1 MLRKV
6 KIKKVPM
13 ARTGYQVHGS
23 LANDVPAMG
32 GADYNAYI
40 GKPHLQ
46 ASKYIKAVPRDQANL
61 EAEGGETVYGDING
75 DGMPEHKIIQGP
87 RHSQGGVPLKLPDDT
102 FIFSDTKSMKFKEP
116 EFLAMFGKVNGSYTP
131 AQLAKQYDLEKYR
144 KILEDPNSDV
154 LARKT
159 AELMLR
165 NYTLKLGALAL
176 AQESKKGFPQGIP
189 AVARPYM
196 DAMGIKEE
204 DVLPDQQITDTVKQL
219 EDQENNQRSAAT
231 MASPT
236 EEQDEQYGD
245 AAEEAQMIN
254 SDRPVAQP
262 EPEVDEAAGMTPE
275 ETQMRYGGMQKASY
289 NDWLPEE
296 IAVFTGSLPYAQD
309 GFVVLKP
316 DGTPFNSDPNYVPP
330 SIPSIPED
338 VRPFYN
344 LMHAPKENLQSIS
357 QEELDAWN
365 AANPPEQTE
374 AIIPNNRYGGLNR
387 AEYGM
392 PMGANPQ
399 NYQGRTRSIPPSAP
413 MFYQSGGYLPKAQDG
428 ITVDTSGMTAEQ
440 RERALYD
447 ARTKK
452 ENAGKKITEV
462 KDGKKYD
469 VTYSRSAGTDVE
481 GIDMKYFGNTPQSVA
496 AAAQYKILSNSL
508 EDPDVLKKLCDE
520 TITSLKDPR
529 SYKAKDKNGRPG
541 AQGQTWEQRG
551 LALPNCDQVKA
562 QFLQHQKRNLAFQ
575 GNQIDP
581 KLFTDSGQGLASLDE
596 IVSRKAIDPK
606 TGKPITTRE
615 EAEAARKYLAQT
627 YNNANATDVSINQVS
642 SKIGIPLEAST
653 NERAL
658 QQATFHGYAHM
669 VDNMSTYDPELQY
682 KARNFVG
689 EIQRGVDDENS
700 MQGLFNTKGV
710 QISPIDD
717 FTTADR
723 SYYGNTT
730 AGHLAAAGLDKYDVK
745 EIVEEKPKE
754 GDKPVDKS
762 CPCKKSDGTVIYT
775 GKDPNTGACLPCQ
788 EDVPVP
794 QPAEWWLQD
803 TIKTAGAFGDMMSI
817 KKQMPWAPRVDLET
831 PRPTFLDP
839 TRELAANAEQANIQT
854 QALGQFAGPQAMSS
868 RASGVQGSAAKNA
881 ADILSKYNNAN
892 VNVANQFEMQSTNIR
907 NQEQMANQG
916 ATQRLYD
923 QNTIANQ
930 QFANAKLAM
939 RNNLRNQ
946 YTNAMTNR
954 AKTDALNQLYPQYAV
969 SPGTGGFMHYT
980 QGRDLTGQKTGSTR
994 TYDEWLKYYKDQG
1007 MKDEDA
1013 INAAKGAD
1021 SRQSAETDR
1030 SGIINA
1036 HYGKFGGQT
1045 KADIINGAFARLGGQ
1060 MMKKGGYV
1068 YGDVTFPF
1076 LM

>member
-23 LANDVPAMG
+23 LANDVPAFG

-40 GKPHLQ
+40 GKPRLE

-144 KILEDPNSDV
+144 KILEDPDSDV

-176 AQESKKGFPQGIP
+176 AQESRKGFPQGIP

-204 DVLPDQQITDTVKQL
+204 DVLPDQQITNTVKQL

-275 ETQMRYGGMQKASY
+275 ETQMQYGG
-289 NDWLPEE
+289 WLPEE
-296 IAVFTGSLPYAQD
+296 ISVFTGSVPY
-309 GFVVLKP
+309 
-316 DGTPFNSDPNYVPP
+316 
-330 SIPSIPED
+330 
-338 VRPFYN
+338 
-344 LMHAPKENLQSIS
+344 
-357 QEELDAWN
+357 
-365 AANPPEQTE
+365 
-374 AIIPNNRYGGLNR
+374 

-392 PMGANPQ
+392 SMGANPQ

-428 ITVDTSGMTAEQ
+428 VTVDTTGMSAAE
-440 RERALYD
+440 RERALYN
-447 ARTKK
+447 ATHAK
-452 ENAGKKITEV
+452 ENAGKKVTEV
-462 KDGKKYD
+462 KDGKKYE

-496 AAAQYKILSNSL
+496 AAAQFKILSTSL

-529 SYKAKDKNGRPG
+529 SYKAKAKNGRPG

-581 KLFTDSGQGLASLDE
+581 KLFTDTGRGLASLDE

-606 TGKPITTRE
+606 TGKVITTRE

-627 YNNANATDVSINQVS
+627 YNNSNATDVSINQVS
-642 SKIGIPLEAST
+642 SKLGIPLEAST

-689 EIQRGVDDENS
+689 DLQRGVDDENS

-717 FTTADR
+717 FTTPDQ
-723 SYYGNTT
+723 SVYGNST

-745 EIVEEKPKE
+745 EIVEQKPKE

-868 RASGVQGSAAKNA
+868 RASSVQGSAAKNA

-954 AKTDALNQLYPQYAV
+954 SKTDALNQLYPQYAV

-1030 SGIINA
+1030 SSIINA

>member
-23 LANDVPAMG
+23 LANDVPAFG

-40 GKPHLQ
+40 GKPHLE

-144 KILEDPNSDV
+144 KILENPDSDV

-196 DAMGIKEE
+196 EAMGIKEE

-245 AAEEAQMIN
+245 EAEEAQMIN

-275 ETQMRYGGMQKASY
+275 ETQMQYGG
-289 NDWLPEE
+289 WLPEE
-296 IAVFTGSLPYAQD
+296 ISVFTGSVPY
-309 GFVVLKP
+309 
-316 DGTPFNSDPNYVPP
+316 
-330 SIPSIPED
+330 
-338 VRPFYN
+338 
-344 LMHAPKENLQSIS
+344 
-357 QEELDAWN
+357 
-365 AANPPEQTE
+365 
-374 AIIPNNRYGGLNR
+374 

-413 MFYQSGGYLPKAQDG
+413 MFYQSGGNLPKAQDG
-428 ITVDTSGMTAEQ
+428 IEVNTAGMTAEQ
-440 RERALYD
+440 RDRALYD
-447 ARTKK
+447 ARKK
-452 ENAGKKITEV
+452 NPGKQIIEVTGEGKK
-462 KDGKKYD
+462 KK
-469 VTYSRSAGTDVE
+469 VNYSRTVGTDVE
-481 GIDMKYFGNTPQSVA
+481 GVDMKYFGNTPQSVA

-508 EDPDVLKKLCDE
+508 EDPEILKKLCDE
-520 TITSLKDPR
+520 TQGALKNPK
-529 SYKAKDKNGRPG
+529 SYVGKSGV
-541 AQGQTWEQRG
+541 QGKTWEQRG
-551 LALPNCDQVKA
+551 LAMPDCDQVKA

-581 KLFTDSGQGLASLDE
+581 KLFTDTGQGLASLDE

-627 YNNANATDVSINQVS
+627 YNGANARDVSINQVS
-642 SKIGIPLEAST
+642 SKLGIPLEAST

-689 EIQRGVDDENS
+689 DIQRGVNDESS

-717 FTTADR
+717 FTTADK
-723 SYYGNTT
+723 SFYGNTT
-730 AGHLAAAGLDKYDVK
+730 AGHLAAAGLDKYDV
-745 EIVEEKPKE
+745 EDIAEEKPKE
-754 GDKPVDKS
+754 GDTPVDKS

-868 RASGVQGSAAKNA
+868 RASGVQGAAAKNA

-946 YTNAMTNR
+946 YTNAITNR
-954 AKTDALNQLYPQYAV
+954 SKTDALNQLYPQYAV
-969 SPGTGGFMHYT
+969 SPATGGFMHYT
-980 QGRDLTGQKTGSTR
+980 QGRELTGQKTGSTK
-994 TYDEWLKYYKDQG
+994 TYDEWVKYYKDQG

-1013 INAAKGAD
+1013 INAAKGAANTQ
-1021 SRQSAETDR
+1021 QSVETDK
-1030 SGIINA
+1030 SGILNA

-1045 KADIINGAFARLGGQ
+1045 KADIINAAFAKLGGQ

-1068 YGDVTFPF
+1068 YADVTFPF
-1076 LM
+1076 VM

>member
-1 MLRKV
+1 MLKKI
-6 KIKKVPM
+6 KIKKLPQ
-13 ARTGYQVHGS
+13 ARTGYQIHGS

-40 GKPHLQ
+40 GKPRLE
-46 ASKYIKAVPRDQANL
+46 ASKYITAVPRDQANL

-75 DGMPEHKIIQGP
+75 DGMPEHKTIKGP

-102 FIFSDTKSMKFKEP
+102 FIFSDTKSMKVKEP
-116 EFLAMFGKVNGSYTP
+116 QFLAMFGKVNGSYTP
-131 AQLAKQYDLEKYR
+131 AQLAKQYDIEKYR
-144 KILEDPNSDV
+144 KILEDPESDV

-204 DVLPDQQITDTVKQL
+204 DLLPDQQISDTVKQL
-219 EDQENNQRSAAT
+219 DEQQANVQRSADT

-236 EEQDEQYGD
+236 EEQDDMYGD
-245 AAEEAQMIN
+245 QAEEAQMIN

-275 ETQMRYGGMQKASY
+275 ETQMRYGGMSQFAHGG
-289 NDWLPEE
+289 WMPEE
-296 IAVFTGSLPYAQD
+296 IAVFTGQMPY
-309 GFVVLKP
+309 
-316 DGTPFNSDPNYVPP
+316 
-330 SIPSIPED
+330 
-338 VRPFYN
+338 
-344 LMHAPKENLQSIS
+344 
-357 QEELDAWN
+357 
-365 AANPPEQTE
+365 
-374 AIIPNNRYGGLNR
+374 

-392 PMGANPQ
+392 AMGANPN
-399 NYQGRTRSIPPSAP
+399 NYQGRKKRILPSGP
-413 MFYQSGGYLPKAQDG
+413 MFYADGGYLPKAQDG
-428 ITVDTSGMTAEQ
+428 ITVDTTGMSAEQ
-440 RERALYD
+440 REKALYD

-462 KDGKKYD
+462 KDGKKYE
-469 VTYSRSAGTDVE
+469 VTYSRTIGTDVE

-496 AAAQYKILSNSL
+496 AAAQFKILTKSL
-508 EDPDVLKKLCDE
+508 EDPEIMQKLCDE
-520 TITSLKDPR
+520 TQASLKDPR
-529 SYKAKDKNGRPG
+529 SYKQKDRPGQPG
-541 AQGQTWEQRG
+541 AQGKTWEQRG
-551 LALPNCDQVKA
+551 LAMPNCDQVKA

-581 KLFTDSGQGLASLDE
+581 NLFTDSGQGLASLDE
-596 IVSRKAIDPK
+596 IVSRGAIDPK
-606 TGKPITTRE
+606 TGKKITTRE
-615 EAEAARKYLAQT
+615 EAQAARTYLAQT
-627 YNNANATDVSINQVS
+627 YGGANARDVSINQVS
-642 SKIGIPLEAST
+642 AKIGIPLEAST

-669 VDNMSTYDPELQY
+669 VDKMSTYDPEFQY

-689 EIQRGVDDENS
+689 DIQRGVNDENS

-717 FTTADR
+717 FTPASK

-745 EIVEEKPKE
+745 EIVEDPANPNQPKTP
-754 GDKPVDKS
+754 DKP
-762 CPCKKSDGTVIYT
+762 CPCVKADGSKIDT
-775 GKDPNTGACLPCQ
+775 GRNPNTGECNPC
-788 EDVPVP
+788 EESIPVP

-803 TIKTAGAFGDMMSI
+803 TIKTTGAFGDLMGI

-854 QALGQFAGPQAMSS
+854 QGLAQFAGPQAMSA
-868 RASGVQGSAAKNA
+868 RASSVQGAASKNA

-930 QFANAKLAM
+930 QYDNAKLAM

-954 AKTDALNQLYPQYAV
+954 SKTDALNQLYPQYAV
-969 SPGTGGFMHYT
+969 SPGTGGFMHFT
-980 QGRDLTGQKTGSTR
+980 QGKNMTGQSSGSTK
-994 TYDEWLKYYKDQG
+994 TYDQWLKYYKDQG
-1007 MKDEDA
+1007 MEDADA
-1013 INAAKGAD
+1013 INAAKGAQN
-1021 SRQSAETDR
+1021 SQGVAETDK
-1030 SGIINA
+1030 SGILNA

-1045 KADIINGAFARLGGQ
+1045 KADIINAAYAKLGGQ
-1060 MMKKGGYV
+1060 MMKKGGHV
-1068 YGDVTFPF
+1068 YANIVFPF
-1076 LM
+1076 L

>member
-23 LANDVPAMG
+23 LANDVPAFG

-40 GKPHLQ
+40 GKPHLE

-102 FIFSDTKSMKFKEP
+102 FIFSDTKSMKFKEK

-144 KILEDPNSDV
+144 KILEDPDSDV

-176 AQESKKGFPQGIP
+176 AQESRKGFPQGIP

-275 ETQMRYGGMQKASY
+275 ETQMQYGG
-289 NDWLPEE
+289 WLPEE
-296 IAVFTGSLPYAQD
+296 ISVFTGSIPY
-309 GFVVLKP
+309 
-316 DGTPFNSDPNYVPP
+316 
-330 SIPSIPED
+330 
-338 VRPFYN
+338 
-344 LMHAPKENLQSIS
+344 
-357 QEELDAWN
+357 
-365 AANPPEQTE
+365 
-374 AIIPNNRYGGLNR
+374 

-428 ITVDTSGMTAEQ
+428 IIVDTTGMTAEQ

-447 ARTKK
+447 ARNKK

-462 KDGKKYD
+462 KDGKKYE

-481 GIDMKYFGNTPQSVA
+481 GVDMKYFGNTPQSVA
-496 AAAQYKILSNSL
+496 AAAQFKILSTSL
-508 EDPDVLKKLCDE
+508 EDPEVLKKLCDE
-520 TITSLKDPR
+520 TQGALKNPK
-529 SYKAKDKNGRPG
+529 SYVGKSGV
-541 AQGQTWEQRG
+541 QGQTWEQRG
-551 LALPNCDQVKA
+551 LAMPDCNQIKT

-581 KLFTDSGQGLASLDE
+581 KLFTDTGRGLASLDE

-606 TGKPITTRE
+606 TGKVITTRE

-627 YNNANATDVSINQVS
+627 YNNSNATDVSINQVS
-642 SKIGIPLEAST
+642 SKLGIPLEAST

-669 VDNMSTYDPELQY
+669 VDNMSTYDPEFQY

-689 EIQRGVDDENS
+689 DIQRGVNDESS

-723 SYYGNTT
+723 SFYGNTT
-730 AGHLAAAGLDKYDVK
+730 AGHLAAAGLDKYDIK

-868 RASGVQGSAAKNA
+868 RASSVQGSAAKNA

-980 QGRDLTGQKTGSTR
+980 QGRDLTGQKTGSTK
-994 TYDEWLKYYKDQG
+994 TYDEWLQYYKEQG
-1007 MKDEDA
+1007 MENEDA
-1013 INAAKGAD
+1013 INAAKGAANTQ
-1021 SRQSAETDR
+1021 QSVETDK

-1045 KADIINGAFARLGGQ
+1045 KADIINAAFARLGGQ

-1068 YGDVTFPF
+1068 YGDVSFPF

>member
-1 MLRKV
+1 MLKKV
-6 KIKKVPM
+6 KIKKVPK

-23 LANDVPAMG
+23 LANDVPAFG

-40 GKPHLQ
+40 GKPRLE

-131 AQLAKQYDLEKYR
+131 AQLAKQYDIEKYR

-189 AVARPYM
+189 AVAKPYM

-204 DVLPDQQITDTVKQL
+204 DVLPDKQISDTVKQL

-245 AAEEAQMIN
+245 EAEEAQMIN

-275 ETQMRYGGMQKASY
+275 ETQMKYGG
-289 NDWLPEE
+289 WLPEE
-296 IAVFTGSLPYAQD
+296 IAVFTGSVPY
-309 GFVVLKP
+309 
-316 DGTPFNSDPNYVPP
+316 
-330 SIPSIPED
+330 
-338 VRPFYN
+338 
-344 LMHAPKENLQSIS
+344 
-357 QEELDAWN
+357 
-365 AANPPEQTE
+365 
-374 AIIPNNRYGGLNR
+374 

-392 PMGANPQ
+392 PMGVHPL
-399 NYQGRTRSIPPSAP
+399 NYEGRKKMLPPTAP
-413 MFYQSGGYLPKAQDG
+413 MFYQSGGNLPKAQDG
-428 ITVDTSGMTAEQ
+428 VTVDTTGMSNTE
-440 RERALYD
+440 REKALYN
-447 ARTKK
+447 ATHAK
-452 ENAGKKITEV
+452 ENAGKKIIEV
-462 KDGKKYD
+462 RDGKKYE
-469 VTYSRSAGTDVE
+469 VTYSRTIGTDVE
-481 GIDMKYFGNTPQSVA
+481 GIDMKYFGNTPQSIA
-496 AAAQYKILSNSL
+496 AAAQFKILSNSL
-508 EDPDVLKKLCDE
+508 EDPEILKKLCDE
-520 TITSLKDPR
+520 TIASLKDPR
-529 SYKAKDKNGRPG
+529 SYKAKAKNGRPG

-551 LALPNCDQVKA
+551 LALPDCNQVKA

-581 KLFTDSGQGLASLDE
+581 KLFTDTGRGLASLDE
-596 IVSRKAIDPK
+596 IVSRKAINPQ
-606 TGKPITTRE
+606 TGKVITTRE

-627 YNNANATDVSINQVS
+627 YNSPNATDVSINQVS
-642 SKIGIPLEAST
+642 SKLGIPLEAST

-669 VDNMSTYDPELQY
+669 VDNMSTYDPEFQY

-689 EIQRGVDDENS
+689 DIQRGVNDESS

-710 QISPIDD
+710 QISPVDD
-717 FTTADR
+717 FTR
-723 SYYGNTT
+723 PEQSVYGNTT

-745 EIVEEKPKE
+745 EIVE
-754 GDKPVDKS
+754 DKTKDKTVDKS
-762 CPCKKSDGTVIYT
+762 CPCKKSDGTIIYT
-775 GKDPNTGACLPCQ
+775 GKDPNTGECLPCQ
-788 EDVPVP
+788 EDIPLP

-803 TIKTAGAFGDMMSI
+803 TIKTAGAFGDLMSI

-854 QALGQFAGPQAMSS
+854 QALGQFAGPQGLRS
-868 RASGVQGSAAKNA
+868 SGVQGAAAKNA

-892 VNVANQFEMQSTNIR
+892 VNVANQFEMLSTNIR
-907 NQEQMANQG
+907 NQEQLANQG

-980 QGRDLTGQKTGSTR
+980 QGRNITGQKTGSTR

-1007 MKDEDA
+1007 MSDENA
-1013 INAAKGAD
+1013 INSAKGAVNN
-1021 SRQSAETDR
+1021 QQYAETDR
-1030 SGIINA
+1030 GGILNA
-1036 HYGKFGGQT
+1036 HYSKFGGQT
-1045 KADIINGAFARLGGQ
+1045 KADIINAAYARLGGQ

-1068 YGDVTFPF
+1068 YADVTFPF
-1076 LM
+1076 VL

>member
-1 MLRKV
+1 MLKKI
-6 KIKKVPM
+6 KIKKLPQ
-13 ARTGYQVHGS
+13 ARTGYQVRGA
-23 LANDVPAMG
+23 LVNDVPAFG

-40 GKPHLQ
+40 GKPRLE
-46 ASKYIKAVPRDQANL
+46 ASKYITAVPREEANL

-75 DGMPEHKIIQGP
+75 DGMPEHKTIKGP

-102 FIFSDTKSMKFKEP
+102 FIFSDTKSMKVKEP
-116 EFLAMFGKVNGSYTP
+116 QFLAMFGKVNGSYTP
-131 AQLAKQYDLEKYR
+131 AQLAKQYDIEKYR

-154 LARKT
+154 LSRKT

-204 DVLPDQQITDTVKQL
+204 DVLPDQQISDTVKQL
-219 EDQENNQRSAAT
+219 DAQQTNNQRSAAT

-236 EEQDEQYGD
+236 EEQDEMYGD
-245 AAEEAQMIN
+245 EAEEAQMIN
-254 SDRPVAQP
+254 SDRPIAQP

-275 ETQMRYGGMQKASY
+275 ETQMQYGG
-289 NDWLPEE
+289 WLPEE
-296 IAVFTGSLPYAQD
+296 IAVFTGSVPY
-309 GFVVLKP
+309 
-316 DGTPFNSDPNYVPP
+316 
-330 SIPSIPED
+330 
-338 VRPFYN
+338 
-344 LMHAPKENLQSIS
+344 
-357 QEELDAWN
+357 
-365 AANPPEQTE
+365 
-374 AIIPNNRYGGLNR
+374 

-392 PMGANPQ
+392 SMGANPN
-399 NYQGRTRSIPPSAP
+399 NYEGRTRRIPPSSP
-413 MFYQSGGYLPKAQDG
+413 MFYGNGRYLPKAQDG
-428 ITVDTSGMTAEQ
+428 VIVDTTGMSAEQ

-462 KDGKKYD
+462 KDGKKYE
-469 VTYSRSAGTDVE
+469 VTYSRTIGEDVE

-496 AAAQYKILSNSL
+496 AAAQFKILTKSL
-508 EDPDVLKKLCDE
+508 EDPEIMQKLCDE
-520 TITSLKDPR
+520 TQAALKDPR
-529 SYKAKDKNGRPG
+529 SYKGKSGVQGR
-541 AQGQTWEQRG
+541 TWEQRG
-551 LALPNCDQVKA
+551 LAMPNCDQVKA

-581 KLFTDSGQGLASLDE
+581 KLFTDTGQGLASLDE
-596 IVSRKAIDPK
+596 IVSRGAIDPK
-606 TGKPITTRE
+606 TGKKITTRE
-615 EAEAARKYLAQT
+615 EAEAARTYLAQT
-627 YNNANATDVSINQVS
+627 YGGANARDVSINQVS
-642 SKIGIPLEAST
+642 AKIGIPLEAST

-669 VDNMSTYDPELQY
+669 VDNMSTYDPEFQY

-689 EIQRGVDDENS
+689 DIQRGVNDESS

-717 FTTADR
+717 FTAPTK
-723 SYYGNTT
+723 SVYGNTT

-745 EIVEEKPKE
+745 EIVEKQPDPKDENASGKP
-754 GDKPVDKS
+754 
-762 CPCKKSDGTVIYT
+762 CPCKKADGTQIDT
-775 GKDPNTGACLPCQ
+775 GRNPNTGECNPCEEQ
-788 EDVPVP
+788 IPVP

-803 TIKTAGAFGDMMSI
+803 TIKTTGAFGDLMGI

-854 QALGQFAGPQAMSS
+854 QGLGQFAGPQAMSA
-868 RASGVQGSAAKNA
+868 RASSVQGTAAKNA

-930 QFANAKLAM
+930 QFDNAKLAM

-946 YTNAMTNR
+946 YVNAMTNR
-954 AKTDALNQLYPQYAV
+954 SKTDALNQLYPQYAV
-969 SPGTGGFMHYT
+969 SPGTGGFMHFT
-980 QGRDLTGQKTGSTR
+980 QGRNMTGQSSGSAK
-994 TYDEWLKYYKDQG
+994 TYDQWLKYYKDQG
-1007 MKDEDA
+1007 MDNTDA
-1013 INAAKGAD
+1013 INAAKGAVNSQTTVD
-1021 SRQSAETDR
+1021 SDR
-1030 SGIINA
+1030 SGILQA

-1045 KADIINGAFARLGGQ
+1045 KADIINAAYAKLGGQ

-1068 YGDVTFPF
+1068 YADVTFPF
-1076 LM
+1076 IL

>member
-1 MLRKV
+1 
-6 KIKKVPM
+6 
-13 ARTGYQVHGS
+13 
-23 LANDVPAMG
+23 
-32 GADYNAYI
+32 
-40 GKPHLQ
+40 
-46 ASKYIKAVPRDQANL
+46 
-61 EAEGGETVYGDING
+61 
-75 DGMPEHKIIQGP
+75 MPEHKIIQGP

-144 KILEDPNSDV
+144 KILEDPDSDI

-275 ETQMRYGGMQKASY
+275 ETQMQYGG
-289 NDWLPEE
+289 WLPEE
-296 IAVFTGSLPYAQD
+296 ISVFTGSIPY
-309 GFVVLKP
+309 
-316 DGTPFNSDPNYVPP
+316 
-330 SIPSIPED
+330 
-338 VRPFYN
+338 
-344 LMHAPKENLQSIS
+344 
-357 QEELDAWN
+357 
-365 AANPPEQTE
+365 
-374 AIIPNNRYGGLNR
+374 

-428 ITVDTSGMTAEQ
+428 IIVDTTGMTAEQ

-447 ARTKK
+447 ARNKK

-462 KDGKKYD
+462 KDGKKYE

-496 AAAQYKILSNSL
+496 AAAQFKILSSSL

-520 TITSLKDPR
+520 TIASLKDPR
-529 SYKAKDKNGRPG
+529 SYKAKAKNGRPG

-581 KLFTDSGQGLASLDE
+581 KLFTDTGQGLASLDE

-606 TGKPITTRE
+606 TGKVITTRE

-627 YNNANATDVSINQVS
+627 YNNSNATDVSINQVS
-642 SKIGIPLEAST
+642 SKLGIPLEAST

-682 KARNFVG
+682 KARNFV
-689 EIQRGVDDENS
+689 
-700 MQGLFNTKGV
+700 
-710 QISPIDD
+710 
-717 FTTADR
+717 
-723 SYYGNTT
+723 
-730 AGHLAAAGLDKYDVK
+730 
-745 EIVEEKPKE
+745 
-754 GDKPVDKS
+754 
-762 CPCKKSDGTVIYT
+762 
-775 GKDPNTGACLPCQ
+775 
-788 EDVPVP
+788 
-794 QPAEWWLQD
+794 
-803 TIKTAGAFGDMMSI
+803 
-817 KKQMPWAPRVDLET
+817 
-831 PRPTFLDP
+831 
-839 TRELAANAEQANIQT
+839 
-854 QALGQFAGPQAMSS
+854 
-868 RASGVQGSAAKNA
+868 
-881 ADILSKYNNAN
+881 
-892 VNVANQFEMQSTNIR
+892 
-907 NQEQMANQG
+907 
-916 ATQRLYD
+916 
-923 QNTIANQ
+923 
-930 QFANAKLAM
+930 
-939 RNNLRNQ
+939 
-946 YTNAMTNR
+946 
-954 AKTDALNQLYPQYAV
+954 
-969 SPGTGGFMHYT
+969 
-980 QGRDLTGQKTGSTR
+980 
-994 TYDEWLKYYKDQG
+994 
-1007 MKDEDA
+1007 
-1013 INAAKGAD
+1013 
-1021 SRQSAETDR
+1021 
-1030 SGIINA
+1030 
-1036 HYGKFGGQT
+1036 
-1045 KADIINGAFARLGGQ
+1045 
-1060 MMKKGGYV
+1060 
-1068 YGDVTFPF
+1068 
-1076 LM
+1076 

>member
-1 MLRKV
+1 MLK
-6 KIKKVPM
+6 KIKIMRLPQ
-13 ARTGYQVHGS
+13 ARTGYQIHGS

-40 GKPHLQ
+40 GKPHLE
-46 ASKYIKAVPRDQANL
+46 ASKYITAVPRDQANL

-75 DGMPEHKIIQGP
+75 DGMPEHKTIKGP

-102 FIFSDTKSMKFKEP
+102 FIFSDTKSMKVKEP
-116 EFLAMFGKVNGSYTP
+116 QFLAMFGKVNGSYTP
-131 AQLAKQYDLEKYR
+131 AQLAKQYDIERYR

-154 LARKT
+154 LSRKT

-196 DAMGIKEE
+196 DAMGIKDE
-204 DVLPDQQITDTVKQL
+204 DVLPDQQISDTVKQL
-219 EDQENNQRSAAT
+219 DEQKANAQRSADT

-236 EEQDEQYGD
+236 EEQDDMYGD
-245 AAEEAQMIN
+245 QAEEAQMIN

-275 ETQMRYGGMQKASY
+275 ETQMRYGGMSQFAHGG
-289 NDWLPEE
+289 WMPEE
-296 IAVFTGSLPYAQD
+296 VAVFTGQMPY
-309 GFVVLKP
+309 
-316 DGTPFNSDPNYVPP
+316 
-330 SIPSIPED
+330 
-338 VRPFYN
+338 
-344 LMHAPKENLQSIS
+344 
-357 QEELDAWN
+357 
-365 AANPPEQTE
+365 
-374 AIIPNNRYGGLNR
+374 

-392 PMGANPQ
+392 AMGANSQ
-399 NYQGRTRSIPPSAP
+399 NYEGRTRRIPPSGP
-413 MFYQSGGYLPKAQDG
+413 MFYGNGGYLPKAQDG
-428 ITVDTSGMTAEQ
+428 ITVDTTGMSAEQ

-462 KDGKKYD
+462 KDGKKYE
-469 VTYSRSAGTDVE
+469 VSYSRSAGEDVE
-481 GIDMKYFGNTPQSVA
+481 GIDMKYFGNTPQSTA
-496 AAAQYKILSNSL
+496 AAAQFKILTKSL
-508 EDPDVLKKLCDE
+508 EDPEIMQKLCDE
-520 TITSLKDPR
+520 TQASLKDPK
-529 SYKAKDKNGRPG
+529 SYVGKSG
-541 AQGQTWEQRG
+541 AQGRTWEQRG
-551 LALPNCDQVKA
+551 LAMPDCDQVKS

-581 KLFTDSGQGLASLDE
+581 KLFTDTGQGLASLDE
-596 IVSRKAIDPK
+596 IVSRGAIDPK
-606 TGKPITTRE
+606 TGKKITTRE
-615 EAEAARKYLAQT
+615 EAQAARTHLAQT
-627 YNNANATDVSINQVS
+627 YGGANARDVSINQVS

-669 VDNMSTYDPELQY
+669 VDNMSNYDPEFQY

-689 EIQRGVDDENS
+689 DIQRGVNDESS

-717 FTTADR
+717 FTTADK

-745 EIVEEKPKE
+745 EIVEEQPDPKDENAPAKP
-754 GDKPVDKS
+754 
-762 CPCKKSDGTVIYT
+762 CPCKKADGTQIDT
-775 GKDPNTGACLPCQ
+775 GRNPNTGECNPCEEQ
-788 EDVPVP
+788 VPVP

-803 TIKTAGAFGDMMSI
+803 TIKTTGAFGDLMGL

-854 QALGQFAGPQAMSS
+854 QGLGQFAGPQAMSA
-868 RASGVQGSAAKNA
+868 RASSVQGAASKNA

-930 QFANAKLAM
+930 QYDNAKLAM

-954 AKTDALNQLYPQYAV
+954 SKTDALNQLYPQYAV
-969 SPGTGGFMHYT
+969 SPGTGGFMHFT
-980 QGRDLTGQKTGSTR
+980 QGKNMTGQSSGSTK
-994 TYDEWLKYYKDQG
+994 TYDQWLKYYKDQG
-1007 MKDEDA
+1007 MDDADA
-1013 INAAKGAD
+1013 INAAKGAAN
-1021 SRQSAETDR
+1021 SQGVAETDK

-1045 KADIINGAFARLGGQ
+1045 KADIINAAYAKLGGQ

-1068 YGDVTFPF
+1068 YADVTFPF
-1076 LM
+1076 IL